1 MLAAAVLAQ
10 EAAVLAAVALEAAV
24 LAQEAAVLAAVALEA
39 VRVVVPVVAALAAVR
54 VVVLAV
60 VPAPAAAVPVVAL
73 REPAWAEAT
82 VTVRLAR
89 QVPRRPLVASLQPR
103 PAPAFPQAVLE
114 AMEMARLMG
123 PMAGPASRAVL
134 ATGRG
139 PASLRPHH

>member
-1 MLAAAVLAQ
+1 V
-10 EAAVLAAVALEAAV
+10 VPALEAAV
-24 LAQEAAVLAAVALEA
+24 QPEA
-39 VRVVVPVVAALAAVR
+39 P

-60 VPAPAAAVPVVAL
+60 VPVVAARAAVRVAAVPVVAL

-89 QVPRRPLVASLQPR
+89 QVPRRPLVASLQAR

-114 AMEMARLMG
+114 AMETARLMG
-123 PMAGPASRAVL
+123 RPMAGPASRAVL

-139 PASLRPHH
+139 PASLQPHH

>member
-1 MLAAAVLAQ
+1 MVVLA
-10 EAAVLAAVALEAAV
+10 
-24 LAQEAAVLAAVALEA
+24 
-39 VRVVVPVVAALAAVR
+39 VVPVVAARAAVL
-54 VVVLAV
+54 V
-60 VPAPAAAVPVVAL
+60 AAAPVVAL
-73 REPAWAEAT
+73 RAWAEAT

-89 QVPRRPLVASLQPR
+89 QVPRPPLVASWQAR

-123 PMAGPASRAVL
+123 RPMAGPASRAVL

>member
-1 MLAAAVLAQ
+1 M
-10 EAAVLAAVALEAAV
+10 LAAVALEAAV
-24 LAQEAAVLAAVALEA
+24 LAQEAAVLAAVVQALAPVLAVLAAVVLAA
-39 VRVVVPVVAALAAVR
+39 VRVVVPVVAARAVVR
-54 VVVLAV
+54 VVV
-60 VPAPAAAVPVVAL
+60 PARAAAVPVVAL

-82 VTVRLAR
+82 VTVQLAR
-89 QVPRRPLVASLQPR
+89 QVPRPPLVASWQAR

-123 PMAGPASRAVL
+123 RPMAGPASPAVL